1 MDSVREKVSEQYK
14 NRKRKILIGLAA
26 FVILLICAFLVEQN
40 INIRLTD
47 VVIQKDSI
55 PEEKAQFIPLRQL
68 DTNIIA
74 VKLSDGSYRLAFDD
88 CTGCYSQFGK
98 HGKFKNDD
106 NNTGLICK
114 NCKHE
119 LSYEDMG
126 FLTEESMPYP
136 IYETEI
142 TVDEEKFILSVDYL
156 SKHKTMFSA
165 LRKGKAINPYSEN
178 PN

>member
-1 MDSVREKVSEQYK
+1 MDNIREKVSEQNK
-14 NRKRKILIGLAA
+14 TRKSKLIIGLAA
-26 FVILLICAFLVEQN
+26 LVILVICAFLVEQN

-47 VVIQKDSI
+47 MVVKKSSI
-55 PEEKAQFIPLRQL
+55 SEEKAQFIPLRQL

-98 HGKFKNDD
+98 HGKFKNKED
-106 NNTGLICK
+106 NTGLICK
-114 NCKHE
+114 NCKSE

-142 TVDEEKFILSVDYL
+142 ETDEERFILSVEYL
-156 SKHKTMFSA
+156 SKHKAIFSE